1 MVRRRRAIEENRLIN
16 EFVFLVDSFDRNNFF
31 FGSAEQRTA
40 RVSMYLARRW
50 MMRNHVALTVVPRT
64 SVVTRW
70 NVSRLCERERSSPE
84 R

>member
-1 MVRRRRAIEENRLIN
+1 
-16 EFVFLVDSFDRNNFF
+16 
-31 FGSAEQRTA
+31 
-40 RVSMYLARRW
+40 MYLARRW